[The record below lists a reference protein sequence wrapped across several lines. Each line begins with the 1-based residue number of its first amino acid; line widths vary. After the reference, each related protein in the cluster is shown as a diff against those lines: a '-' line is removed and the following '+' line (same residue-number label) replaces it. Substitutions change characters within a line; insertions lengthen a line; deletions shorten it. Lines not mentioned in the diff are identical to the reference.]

1 MKFFRRA
8 NSYSTNSIVYI
19 SNNVFINVECP
30 YSTYVD
36 DISATDTQTIQIP
49 IFANLVL
56 VRVVRVSLISV
67 VQTITALGG
76 STDKDGEDGEF
87 HFNLEMFIDEEM
99 DFPVDNDHTT
109 SIGDTL
115 FFKLSQK
122 HPVNGLIF
130 SIDGIT
136 YLI

>member
-1 MKFFRRA
+1 MSSAHILRTLMTYQPR
-8 NSYSTNSIVYI
+8 IHR
-19 SNNVFINVECP
+19 P
-30 YSTYVD
+30 YKYLYFVH
-36 DISATDTQTIQIP
+36 
-49 IFANLVL
+49 LVL
-56 VRVVRVSLISV
+56 VRVIRVSLISV